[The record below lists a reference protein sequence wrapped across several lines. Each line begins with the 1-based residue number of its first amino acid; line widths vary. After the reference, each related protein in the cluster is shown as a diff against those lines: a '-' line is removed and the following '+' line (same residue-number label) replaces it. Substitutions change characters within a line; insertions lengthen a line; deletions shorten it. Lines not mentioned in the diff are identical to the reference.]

1 MGNRRRSSG
10 RTRHIPG
17 TLPGHSGT
25 PFFNGK
31 LILHDPP
38 GLNTNGASRGTS
50 RPTGCNILAM
60 QSNGSGS
67 CYPGAGGGGF
77 TLTSPPSKLGAIP
90 KKMPSPAAQVTDIL
104 VSPKYDDEE
113 TTEEEEDS

>member
-1 MGNRRRSSG
+1 MAN
-10 RTRHIPG
+10 IWW
-17 TLPGHSGT
+17 LNYFCKLQGT

-50 RPTGCNILAM
+50 RPTGCNLLAM

-67 CYPGAGGGGF
+67 CYPGAGGGF

-90 KKMPSPAAQVTDIL
+90 KKMPSKAAQVSFPNYSTMFVL
-104 VSPKYDDEE
+104 PQKVSFF
-113 TTEEEEDS
+113 TAR